1 MQHVIRATRSMHC
14 SRGPVLCA
22 KCRALDETKWMLLDI
37 DPPDQDK
44 VARPTIEVTRDGKS
58 EWRVYDVMRVFSTED
73 EARTYAT
80 EHRVP
85 LITE

>member
-1 MQHVIRATRSMHC
+1 MQHIIRATRSVHC

-22 KCRALDETKWMLLDI
+22 KCRAMNEIKWMLLDI

-58 EWRVYDVMRVFSTED
+58 EWRVYDVIRVFASAS
-73 EARTYAT
+73 EARAYAF
-80 EHRVP
+80 EHQVP
-85 LITE
+85 LITD